1 MSLDVHPLM
10 NWFPPCCIFTNTNI
24 KTVHGAIITNAGL
37 NKTALSKVA
46 GMAHDGFARAIRPV
60 HTMFDGD
67 TVYAMS
73 SGSVPSD
80 INTVGVLTA
89 EVMAQA
95 IARAARPEGPSYG
108 IRKAD
113 AEVK

>member
-1 MSLDVHPLM
+1 
-10 NWFPPCCIFTNTNI
+10 
-24 KTVHGAIITNAGL
+24 
-37 NKTALSKVA
+37 
-46 GMAHDGFARAIRPV
+46 
-60 HTMFDGD
+60 MFDGD

-73 SGSVPSD
+73 NGSVPSD
-80 INTVGVLTA
+80 INTVGVLAA